1 VGRHT
6 ELRKTRCKCFSLRAG
21 TGDDDALTHALCLVG
36 AAGGEDGGGVLR
48 F

>member
-1 VGRHT
+1 MDRHT
-6 ELRKTRCKCFSLRAG
+6 ELRKTHRECFGLRAG

-36 AAGGEDGGGVLR
+36 AAGGEDRGGVLR

>member
-1 VGRHT
+1 MGRHT

-36 AAGGEDGGGVLR
+36 AAGGEDRGGVLR